1 MTRAHR
7 LKITNLGMFASIFA
21 IAIIAVAGLNYLKF
35 EKILSDTQKLI
46 ITITAES
53 LKETII
59 AGLDLGLPLNE
70 FSTLQAA
77 ILRSIERERSIIAV
91 KVADIKGTTL
101 IDTRKKFEDDDG
113 FDPAAKATAN
123 VVISEAESIVSL
135 SVQNN
140 FSEPVAVLS
149 VIYSKNELV
158 QKFSAIR
165 QELTNTSLLAI
176 FVSIPTVVASFI
188 GLFYRTQH
196 PGKGRPLKMQRPFFL
211 ISIVTLICSISFVSI
226 TFFNTFD
233 REVRPFVERQASVLA
248 ATMAAPFERAIE
260 LGIPLQKVPQV
271 TELFDDNL
279 KTYKHVDTIGF
290 QINNSNTVLRSTT
303 KSENANHLSV
313 PNDILRPTVLNHGKV
328 FEAIHPISHSTEIV
342 AWLHVITNTSAMTG
356 FIQDAEWDVLILILV
371 SILTI
376 LEFFKFSFGHLFLDE
391 IQTDEHISH
400 IPFLVTTSRLPL
412 FLFVTA
418 EQFSTS
424 FNAIHGRN
432 LLGLEYASILSALP
446 IVAFVA
452 AIALTGNFAAGL
464 VSRYGA
470 HRTITFGCLIAAS
483 GYFLCSLTSRL
494 DLFVFARSIN
504 GIGYALITIALQSCM
519 AVGRNTIEVKANLAS
534 FTSAI
539 MLGAVCGTSIGGV
552 FADRVGYNLVYA
564 ISGGLVLILPLVS
577 AELASLKAARTQRS
591 ADNSGEATWGTP
603 DFVILLLFCAIP
615 AKIVLNA
622 FIFYLAPLQ
631 LKDIGLSQAAIA
643 RNIMLYSLLMV
654 PAIYFGSFMAKGK
667 IKVDTILVFCAAFSA
682 LGLVLSKIDTPIA
695 IGLVGLLQGIAS
707 VPMLSKIPEFSS
719 GNKTRE
725 TRMFAMLR
733 SGERIGGIIGPLLAA
748 SLVVWSGPEATIWL
762 GWIMFFLSAC
772 YSFLWLGKLRSQQQ

>member
-1 MTRAHR
+1 
-7 LKITNLGMFASIFA
+7 MFASIFA

-35 EKILSDTQKLI
+35 EKILSDTQKHI

-53 LKETII
+53 LKETIV
-59 AGLDLGLPLNE
+59 AGLDFGLPLNE
-70 FSTLQAA
+70 LSTLQAA
-77 ILRSIERERSIIAV
+77 IVRSIERDRSIVAV
-91 KVADIKGTTL
+91 KVADINGTTL
-101 IDTRKKFEDDDG
+101 IDTRKKLEDDDG
-113 FDPAAKATAN
+113 FDTIGKATAN
-123 VVISEAESIVSL
+123 AVVSEEESIVSL

-140 FSEPVAVLS
+140 FSEPVAILS
-149 VIYSKNELV
+149 VIYSKTELL

-165 QELTNTSLLAI
+165 QELMNTSLLAI
-176 FVSIPTVVASFI
+176 LISITTVIASFI
-188 GLFYRTQH
+188 GLFYGTQH
-196 PGKGRPLKMQRPFFL
+196 RGKDRRLKMQRPFFL

-226 TFFNTFD
+226 TFFTTFD
-233 REVRPFVERQASVLA
+233 REVRPFVQRQASVLA

-260 LGIPLQKVPQV
+260 LGVPLQKIPQIS
-271 TELFDDNL
+271 ELFDDNL
-279 KTYKHVDTIGF
+279 QTYKQVDTIGL
-290 QINNSNTVLRSTT
+290 QINNSNTILRSMTT
-303 KSENANHLSV
+303 SENTNHLSN
-313 PNDILRPTVLNHGKV
+313 PNEILRPTVLNHGRV

-342 AWLHVITNTSAMTG
+342 AWLHVIINTSEMTA

-371 SILTI
+371 SILI
-376 LEFFKFSFGHLFLDE
+376 VFEFFKFIFGRLFSNE
-391 IQTDEHISH
+391 TKTEETISKM
-400 IPFLVTTSRLPL
+400 PFLVTTSRLPL
-412 FLFVTA
+412 FLFVSA

-446 IVAFVA
+446 LVAFVA
-452 AIALTGNFAAGL
+452 AIALTGNLAAGL

-470 HRTITFGCLIAAS
+470 HRTITLGCLIAAS

-519 AVGRNTIEVKANLAS
+519 AVGRDSAEVKANLAS

-552 FADRVGYNLVYA
+552 FADRLGYNLVYA

-577 AELASLKAARTQRS
+577 AELAGLKGARTERGPDRS
-591 ADNSGEATWGTP
+591 AGATWGTP
-603 DFVILLLFCAIP
+603 EFVILLLFCAIP
-615 AKIVLNA
+615 AKIVLNG

-643 RNIMLYSLLMV
+643 RNIMLYALLMV
-654 PAIYFGSFMAKGK
+654 PAIYLGSFIAKGK
-667 IKVDTILVFCAAFSA
+667 IKADKILIFCAAFSA
-682 LGLVLSKIDTPIA
+682 IGLVLSEIDTPIA

-719 GNKTRE
+719 GDKTRE
-725 TRMFAMLR
+725 TKMFAMLR
-733 SGERIGGIIGPLLAA
+733 SAERIGGIIGPLLAA
-748 SLVVWSGPEATIWL
+748 SLVVWSGSEATIWL
-762 GWIMFFLSAC
+762 GWIMFFLSIC
-772 YSFLWLGKLRSQQQ
+772 YLFLWLGKLRSQQQWSTGAF